1 MSNKIEIVF
10 LQILLPTQHLDM
22 NFSLEKKYLRFVFRK
37 TEKTDIQS
45 ENDLYNIYVLC
56 MYVFT
61 IGSH

>member
-45 ENDLYNIYVLC
+45 ENDLYMYYVC
-56 MYVFT
+56 MFLVLAHT
-61 IGSH
+61 N